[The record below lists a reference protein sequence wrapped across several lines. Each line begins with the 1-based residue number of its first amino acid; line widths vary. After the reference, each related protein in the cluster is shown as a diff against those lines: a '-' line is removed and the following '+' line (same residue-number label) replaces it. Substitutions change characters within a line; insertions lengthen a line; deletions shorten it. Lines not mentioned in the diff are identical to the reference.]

1 MSALRISASLL
12 EHCQCFLR
20 EDVFL
25 ISALGSVRGNTV
37 PRDSIDTYTLG
48 SRGGIGYYDPG
59 RSFHSISPPV
69 ANGYQEIHRYSGM
82 NIDNVKINTSLIMMK
97 ECVLI
102 FLLTPIFVIVILLD
116 FGRDKT
122 WQ

>member
-1 MSALRISASLL
+1 MITFCLPASVSIETRCIIAGTLSMLSARGCVPVSS
-12 EHCQCFLR
+12 
-20 EDVFL
+20 
-25 ISALGSVRGNTV
+25 LGSVRGNTV

-97 ECVLI
+97 ECCVLVSI
-102 FLLTPIFVIVILLD
+102 SAVIM
-116 FGRDKT
+116 KP
-122 WQ
+122 